1 MKSILR
7 MNGQETVVEGV
18 VPVSDEFNNM
28 VFNEIQKIA
37 KGMVEMVPLAPFGIP
52 EDKCEGYIAYTLN
65 GKFDGEVPFKITVTN
80 VEQSSDV
87 VLNAFVVFRK

>member
-7 MNGQETVVEGV
+7 MNGIETVVEGV
-18 VPVSDEFNNM
+18 VPVSEEFNAA
-28 VFNEIQKIA
+28 VFDAIQKVA

-80 VEQSSDV
+80 IEESTEIVI
-87 VLNAFVVFRK
+87 NAFVVFRK